1 MLLFALCQFLMKDA
15 QMMDRK
21 KYQWPVLPPIRYSMA
36 KTWKY

>member
-15 QMMDRK
+15 QMMASATS
-21 KYQWPVLPPIRYSMA
+21 YMA